1 MPYDAKTGKSYPY
14 TEEGVKQYEKDKVK
28 GMPMKNLKYWKER
41 GTLPGINP
49 EGQQNLPDGRSPST
63 QAQMD
68 G

>member
-1 MPYDAKTGKSYPY
+1 MPYNEKTGKSYPY
-14 TEEGVKQYEKDKVK
+14 TEEGVEQYNKDKVK
-28 GMPMKNLKYWKER
+28 GMPMKNMKYWKER